1 MIKVEKINE
10 VFIRVYADHDIE
22 YELSEYFTFEIPGAR
37 FMPAY
42 KAGIFDGK
50 IRLYNLHTKTLYL
63 GLLDYLRVFAERN
76 QYDIE
81 YINEVELDN
90 IIEQDEV
97 ERFAND
103 LDLHGKHG
111 KIEIRDY
118 QIEAIHTAIKK
129 NRTILVSPTGSG
141 KSLIIYTLIRWY
153 IEEGKKCMIVVPST
167 SLVEQLY
174 ADFEDYSKLNGWS
187 VSDNT
192 QKLYSGF
199 TREFTR
205 NVLIT
210 TWQSIVRQP
219 KDWFGQFDVLIGDE
233 AHTFKA
239 KSLTSIMEKLVNTKI
254 KIGTTGTLSNDKI
267 NTLVLQGVFGP
278 AHRVTTTKALMD
290 NKKLAEL
297 KITSLILKY
306 DEELRKNFKN
316 MTYQQE
322 MDLLVSNEKRN
333 KFIRNLT
340 LKCSGNTLLLFQ
352 YVEKH
357 GKILNEMIAA
367 KVTENRKVFFIHGG
381 THVSDREAI
390 RKIVAQESDAII
402 IASFGVYSAGIDVP
416 SIENIIFGSPSKSKI
431 RNLQSIGRGLRLK
444 EGKTHCNLYDIAD
457 DLSYK
462 SWKNHTLKHA
472 AERYKLYTEEQ
483 FSIKLVEIPI

>member
-1 MIKVEKINE
+1 MINVEKINE

-22 YELSEYFTFEIPGAR
+22 YELSEYFTFEIPGAK

-76 QYDIE
+76 QYQIE
-81 YINEVELDN
+81 YINEVELN
-90 IIEQDEV
+90 NVIEQEEV

-103 LDLHGKHG
+103 LELHGKNG

-153 IEEGKKCMIVVPST
+153 LEEGKKCMIVVPST

-174 ADFEDYSKLNGWS
+174 ADFEDYSKLNSWS

-210 TWQSIVRQP
+210 TWQSIV
-219 KDWFGQFDVLIGDE
+219 IN
-233 AHTFKA
+233 TF
-239 KSLTSIMEKLVNTKI
+239 LVN
-254 KIGTTGTLSNDKI
+254 S
-267 NTLVLQGVFGP
+267 LVKP
-278 AHRVTTTKALMD
+278 
-290 NKKLAEL
+290 E
-297 KITSLILKY
+297 
-306 DEELRKNFKN
+306 
-316 MTYQQE
+316 
-322 MDLLVSNEKRN
+322 
-333 KFIRNLT
+333 
-340 LKCSGNTLLLFQ
+340 
-352 YVEKH
+352 
-357 GKILNEMIAA
+357 
-367 KVTENRKVFFIHGG
+367 
-381 THVSDREAI
+381 
-390 RKIVAQESDAII
+390 
-402 IASFGVYSAGIDVP
+402 
-416 SIENIIFGSPSKSKI
+416 
-431 RNLQSIGRGLRLK
+431 
-444 EGKTHCNLYDIAD
+444 
-457 DLSYK
+457 
-462 SWKNHTLKHA
+462 
-472 AERYKLYTEEQ
+472 
-483 FSIKLVEIPI
+483 